1 MKITFFGT
9 QPYDRE
15 SFDRA
20 NERYGF
26 EFNYH
31 RSHLNGN
38 NTSLAQGADAVCI
51 FVNDT
56 ADAATIRS
64 LAAMDV
70 KLIALRCAGFNNVD
84 LKAAA
89 EYGIPVVRVPAYSAA
104 CRGGIRRDA
113 DADAQPQGPPRLLGA
128 RATATSRCTAC
139 WDSTCTARRR
149 VSSAPE
155 RSPAN

>member
-51 FVNDT
+51 FEWNKGGHGKGVT
-56 ADAATIRS
+56 KRWQRA
-64 LAAMDV
+64 
-70 KLIALRCAGFNNVD
+70 
-84 LKAAA
+84 
-89 EYGIPVVRVPAYSAA
+89 VR
-104 CRGGIRRDA
+104 
-113 DADAQPQGPPRLLGA
+113 RLLTMMA
-128 RATATSRCTAC
+128 KT
-139 WDSTCTARRR
+139 
-149 VSSAPE
+149 VE
-155 RSPAN
+155 K

>member
-38 NTSLAQGADAVCI
+38 NTSLAQGADCLLY
-51 FVNDT
+51 T
-56 ADAATIRS
+56 S
-64 LAAMDV
+64 
-70 KLIALRCAGFNNVD
+70 
-84 LKAAA
+84 
-89 EYGIPVVRVPAYSAA
+89 PSP
-104 CRGGIRRDA
+104 RD
-113 DADAQPQGPPRLLGA
+113 
-128 RATATSRCTAC
+128 
-139 WDSTCTARRR
+139 
-149 VSSAPE
+149 
-155 RSPAN
+155 

>member
-20 NERYGF
+20 NASCGF
-26 EFNYH
+26 EVNYH

-89 EYGIPVVRVPAYSAA
+89 EYGIPAVAKLPIDPKIAELAD
-104 CRGGIRRDA
+104 GGRIEDYDCDA
-113 DADAQPQGPPRLLGA
+113 LKEIYAKIEG
-128 RATATSRCTAC
+128 
-139 WDSTCTARRR
+139 
-149 VSSAPE
+149 
-155 RSPAN
+155 

>member
-1 MKITFFGT
+1 MTGSRSTAPTK
-9 QPYDRE
+9 
-15 SFDRA
+15 
-20 NERYGF
+20 RYGF

-89 EYGIPVVRVPAYSAA
+89 EYGIPSCAFPP
-104 CRGGIRRDA
+104 IRRM
-113 DADAQPQGPPRLLGA
+113 PWRNTP
-128 RATATSRCTAC
+128 
-139 WDSTCTARRR
+139 
-149 VSSAPE
+149 
-155 RSPAN
+155 

>member
-20 NERYGF
+20 NASCGF

-38 NTSLAQGADAVCI
+38 NALLAQGADAVCI

-56 ADAATIRS
+56 AGTRTTGMPDS
-64 LAAMDV
+64 
-70 KLIALRCAGFNNVD
+70 
-84 LKAAA
+84 AAA
-89 EYGIPVVRVPAYSAA
+89 FRSTLLKPAQRSAISFTPIA
-104 CRGGIRRDA
+104 A
-113 DADAQPQGPPRLLGA
+113 
-128 RATATSRCTAC
+128 S
-139 WDSTCTARRR
+139 
-149 VSSAPE
+149 
-155 RSPAN
+155 